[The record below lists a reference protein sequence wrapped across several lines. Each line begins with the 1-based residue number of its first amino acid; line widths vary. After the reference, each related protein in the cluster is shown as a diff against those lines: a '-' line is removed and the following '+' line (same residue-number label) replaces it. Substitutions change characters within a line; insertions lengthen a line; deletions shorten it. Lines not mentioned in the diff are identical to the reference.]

1 VRIHR
6 DALPA
11 AEREELE
18 GIPIA
23 SVPRTLLDLSSVIE
37 KHHLRRAIERAV
49 ALELFH
55 LPDVEAVLRAH
66 PGRPGSPALKALLA
80 DFALHGETHTRSD
93 LEALFLQLCLD
104 HDLPRPAINRRAGGR
119 EIDATWPGS
128 DLLVEIDSW
137 THHRSRRAFTQDRAK
152 DRAAL
157 RAGRRTARFTGDE
170 LERDPA
176 GIASEVRA
184 LV

>member
-1 VRIHR
+1 MRSSS
-6 DALPA
+6 
-11 AEREELE
+11 
-18 GIPIA
+18 IPIT
-23 SVPRTLLDLSSVIE
+23 SVPQTLLDLSSVIE

-49 ALELFH
+49 TLELFH

-66 PGRPGSPALKALLA
+66 PGRPGSPALKTLLA

-104 HDLPRPAINRRAGGR
+104 HDLPRPDINRRAGGR
-119 EIDATWPGS
+119 EIDATWPDG
-128 DLLVEIDSW
+128 DLLVEIDSG

-157 RAGRRTARFTGDE
+157 RAGRRTARLTGDE

-176 GIASEVRA
+176 GIASELRA
-184 LV
+184 LL